1 MATVNIPIYRQDYAL
16 SGETPSHQYA
26 GVAPNVFSP
35 SLVYSPSLGSTSA
48 DHNYIGGQDK
58 SEYGGSATDPL
69 YGADDF
75 KDHKTVFVFNN
86 TGAAATV
93 TFKAGDTYAAREV
106 ANLSIGSG
114 ETRAI
119 WLDSSKFADKT
130 DGVIEV
136 TTTGAS
142 VKAYGVEFR

>member
-1 MATVNIPIYRQDYAL
+1 MATVNIPIFRQNYGL
-16 SGETPSHQYA
+16 STETPSLQYA

-35 SLVYSPSLGSTSA
+35 SLSGATLGSTSA

-58 SEYGGSATDPL
+58 SEYGGNPSAPL

-75 KDHKTVFVFNN
+75 KDHKTVFIFNN
-86 TGAAATV
+86 AGAAATV
-93 TFKAGDTYAAREV
+93 TFKGGDTYAGRDV

-136 TTTGAS
+136 VTSGAS
-142 VKAYGVEFR
+142 VTAYGVEFR